1 MPEPTCSPGSTAS
14 RLAKLAANLDRV
26 SFRKGEAACIEGE
39 PGDSLYIVSEGTFGV
54 FVGGAGD
61 DRKLWVATL
70 RPGGCFGEMALLTGE
85 PRSASVIA
93 DGEGELLRLDQERF
107 TDLLRRD
114 PSIGLALSASL
125 SRRLHGALRSIREG
139 DELVRRQ
146 TESRLAQM
154 PPDARERVLEASILP
169 EATPAALECLF
180 GPHGPDLSSRLVELG
195 WRDGRAPEPIARA
208 LREAPRDA
216 GRGGGGPGFCAER
229 GRAIGRGRPLARS
242 LAARRKR
249 RSRRLH
255 CAPWPCVTRRQPRR
269 GTTSLRRSN
278 G

>member
-1 MPEPTCSPGSTAS
+1 MRREDEEAARRRRSAELLAGADLFAGLDRVT
-14 RLAKLAANLDRV
+14 LAKLAANLNCV

-54 FVGGAGD
+54 FVGGAGN
-61 DRKLWVATL
+61 DRKLRVATL

-154 PPDARERVLEASILP
+154 PR
-169 EATPAALECLF
+169 
-180 GPHGPDLSSRLVELG
+180 
-195 WRDGRAPEPIARA
+195 ARA
-208 LREAPRDA
+208 
-216 GRGGGGPGFCAER
+216 
-229 GRAIGRGRPLARS
+229 RP
-242 LAARRKR
+242 
-249 RSRRLH
+249 
-255 CAPWPCVTRRQPRR
+255 
-269 GTTSLRRSN
+269 
-278 G
+278 